1 MNFAMVG
8 NFWHR
13 VLSGEFEMKTKS
25 TDSTTEHTATEHT
38 APKST
43 LLIPLL
49 DENAHSTSDHT
60 KRDTASFSHLIAND
74 PRLQVYND
82 TVPAGILILRTEDG
96 SVIFSNSAFNDI
108 FGVEGNAVLGAGW
121 ETFFVN
127 PDDRQRLMVKFVEEE
142 EVRGMELQLRHL
154 DGSIIWGQVSLSEI
168 PIDDEDLLLFAFVD
182 ITALKKAEEEISQL
196 ANHDPLTMLPNLRLF
211 GHLISKAI
219 SRSERESYQTAVMFI
234 DLDDFKE
241 VNDTLGHEAGDDAL
255 KEVAKRLLTSVRET
269 DSVARIGGD
278 EFVVLLENLDSSSV
292 RIIGQRIVDHLSKA
306 ITLAVGEAYISA
318 SIGVAFYPQ
327 HGNNAKVLIKAAD
340 KAMYDVKKNTK
351 RAVAF
356 A

>member
-1 MNFAMVG
+1 
-8 NFWHR
+8 
-13 VLSGEFEMKTKS
+13 MKTKS
-25 TDSTTEHTATEHT
+25 MDSGTERA

-43 LLIPLL
+43 LLFPLP
-49 DENAHSTSDHT
+49 DENTPSSSDHT
-60 KRDTASFSHLIAND
+60 KKDIASFSHLIAND

-96 SVIFSNSAFNDI
+96 SVLFSNNAFNDI
-108 FGVEGNAVLGAGW
+108 FGVEGSAVLGAGW

-127 PDDRQRLMVKFVEEE
+127 PDDRQKLMVKFVEQE

-168 PIDDEDLLLFAFVD
+168 PIDDEELLLFAFVD
-182 ITALKKAEEEISQL
+182 ITALKKAEEEISRL
-196 ANHDPLTMLPNLRLF
+196 ANHDQLTMLPNLRLF
-211 GHLISKAI
+211 GHLSSKAI
-219 SRSERESYQTAVMFI
+219 SRSERENYQTAVMFI

-241 VNDTLGHEAGDDAL
+241 VNDTFGHEAGDDVL
-255 KEVAKRLLTSVRET
+255 KEVAKRLLMSVRET

-278 EFVVLLENLDSSSV
+278 EFVVLLENLDSSSARV
-292 RIIGQRIVDHLSKA
+292 IGQRIVDHLSKV
-306 ITLAVGEAYISA
+306 ITLTVGKAYISA

-327 HGNNAKVLIKAAD
+327 HGNSTKALIKAAD

-351 RAVAF
+351 SAVAF